1 MPVRCTG
8 LRLRSRKKGNGELT
22 VKKIN
27 RWKRLKNG
35 SYAMIE
41 NRHIGSEEKQ
51 SKKGRSDGEDKKIRK
66 RSFSDESKINGYLK
80 AKPAII

>member
-8 LRLRSRKKGNGELT
+8 LRLRSWEKGNGELT
-22 VKKIN
+22 IKKIN

-41 NRHIGSEEKQ
+41 NRHI
-51 SKKGRSDGEDKKIRK
+51 
-66 RSFSDESKINGYLK
+66 
-80 AKPAII
+80 